1 MPERALQHSATIQVV
16 SAAYSGCGRAAVM
29 AVSLI
34 ERLENKKTTIIFEN
48 ENKTIA
54 ANADSGNV
62 TVEIKERR
70 TRQGGQ
76 EWPRGKE

>member
-54 ANADSGNV
+54 ANA
-62 TVEIKERR
+62 E
-70 TRQGGQ
+70 
-76 EWPRGKE
+76 

>member
-1 MPERALQHSATIQVV
+1 
-16 SAAYSGCGRAAVM
+16 M

-54 ANADSGNV
+54 ANDDSGNV
-62 TVEIKERR
+62 TVEINERR
-70 TRQGGQ
+70 TR
-76 EWPRGKE
+76 WPHGKE

>member
-54 ANADSGNV
+54 ANDDSGNI

-70 TRQGGQ
+70 TR
-76 EWPRGKE
+76 WPRGKE

>member
-1 MPERALQHSATIQVV
+1 VPERALQHSATIQVV
-16 SAAYSGCGRAAVM
+16 SAAYSGCGRAVVM

-54 ANADSGNV
+54 ANDDSGNV
-62 TVEIKERR
+62 TVEINERR
-70 TRQGGQ
+70 TR
-76 EWPRGKE
+76 WPRGKE

>member
-1 MPERALQHSATIQVV
+1 V

-54 ANADSGNV
+54 ANA
-62 TVEIKERR
+62 E
-70 TRQGGQ
+70 
-76 EWPRGKE
+76 

>member
-70 TRQGGQ
+70 TR
-76 EWPRGKE
+76 WPR

>member
-1 MPERALQHSATIQVV
+1 V
-16 SAAYSGCGRAAVM
+16 SAAYCGRAAVM

-54 ANADSGNV
+54 ANDDSGNV
-62 TVEIKERR
+62 TVEINERR
-70 TRQGGQ
+70 TR
-76 EWPRGKE
+76 WPRGKE

>member
-1 MPERALQHSATIQVV
+1 MQVV
-16 SAAYSGCGRAAVM
+16 SAAYCGRAAVM

-70 TRQGGQ
+70 TR
-76 EWPRGKE
+76 WPR

>member
-34 ERLENKKTTIIFEN
+34 ERLENKKTTIIFET
-48 ENKTIA
+48 ENKT
-54 ANADSGNV
+54 NCSQRSLDSGNV
-62 TVEIKERR
+62 TVEINERR
-70 TRQGGQ
+70 TR
-76 EWPRGKE
+76 WPRGKE

>member
-1 MPERALQHSATIQVV
+1 MPPWIQVV
-16 SAAYSGCGRAAVM
+16 SAAYCGRAAV

-62 TVEIKERR
+62 TVEINERR
-70 TRQGGQ
+70 TR
-76 EWPRGKE
+76 WPRGKE

>member
-1 MPERALQHSATIQVV
+1 V

-54 ANADSGNV
+54 ANAESGNV
-62 TVEIKERR
+62 TVEINERR
-70 TRQGGQ
+70 TR
-76 EWPRGKE
+76 WPRGKE

>member
-1 MPERALQHSATIQVV
+1 
-16 SAAYSGCGRAAVM
+16 VM

-54 ANADSGNV
+54 ANDDSGNV
-62 TVEIKERR
+62 TVEINERR
-70 TRQGGQ
+70 TR
-76 EWPRGKE
+76 WPRGKE